1 MWKKEQPYNNVKS
14 FIAEGV
20 NVKGNIQSR
29 VSLRIDGAVEGD
41 IDVQGDLIIG
51 SSAALKGNVKGE
63 NIILAGKL
71 EGNLTAKG
79 KVEITSIGQLKGD
92 ISCSIFSLEEGGYLE
107 GNTSMIRSKG
117 GSETEKSPMTHAKS

>member
-20 NVKGNIQSR
+20 TVKGDIQSR
-29 VSLRIDGAVEGD
+29 GSLRIDGTIEGN

-51 SSAALKGNVKGE
+51 NSAALKGNVKAE

-71 EGNLTAKG
+71 DGNLTANG

-92 ISCSIFSLEEGGYLE
+92 INCSIFSLEEGGRLE
-107 GNTSMIRSKG
+107 GNTRMARNKG
-117 GSETEKSPMTHAKS
+117 GSETEKSHLDKSKA